1 MMDAKGIDL
10 TRLPVTNGT
19 GSASDASTVPRYEYS
34 SREVYPPQSLIQQLR
49 RAHSIFLLHH
59 DVSLES
65 LYERVGRS
73 VFCKLLNRFWTRFL
87 RNWVVLLNGHPAV
100 EIFDGIKLAV
110 GGELG
115 VGVGEEEWGSGE
127 REVLED
133 FASRTDGLVD
143 LVVSRFGEP
152 APPKSSA
159 ETSGGS
165 KALPWLGA
173 DQCPGPSDGVIFT
186 GVGALSRSSVAR
198 ISQWM
203 EWIYRYG
210 EAAYGVGENPTST
223 RSRRRRRKP
232 EVKSATNT
240 QPDTDSR
247 AEQTTRSGRT
257 SPGIPPPLVVA
268 SPPAKSED
276 TQSQPEATKT
286 EESQSGTDVLMKYLT
301 LGYGTSWKFPSMTSS
316 ERVESQT
323 QDATRTTELK

>member
-1 MMDAKGIDL
+1 M
-10 TRLPVTNGT
+10 TNGS
-19 GSASDASTVPRYEYS
+19 GSTSDASNVPRFEYS
-34 SREVYPPQSLIQQLR
+34 AREVYSAQSLIQQLR

-59 DVSLES
+59 DVSLDS

-73 VFCKLLNRFWTRFL
+73 TFCKFLSRFWARFL

-133 FASRTDGLVD
+133 FISRTDGLID

-152 APPKSSA
+152 APQKPSA
-159 ETSGGS
+159 EAGRGSTSS
-165 KALPWLGA
+165 QWLGA

-186 GVGALSRSSVAR
+186 GVGALSRPSVAR
-198 ISQWM
+198 VSQWM

-223 RSRRRRRKP
+223 RGRRRRRKP
-232 EVKSATNT
+232 DVKQQAST
-240 QPDTDSR
+240 QPDTNSR
-247 AEQTTRSGRT
+247 AEQATKSGRT

-268 SPPAKSED
+268 SPPPKPED
-276 TQSQPEATKT
+276 TQPQVQGSKT
-286 EESQSGTDVLMKYLT
+286 EEPQSGADMFMKYLT
-301 LGYGTSWKFPSMTSS
+301 LGYSTSWKFPSMVSS
-316 ERVESQT
+316 GRAESQA
-323 QDATRTTELK
+323 QDANKTTELR